1 MEDCADFTMR
11 VEYDSGGL
19 YTERV
24 NRPQSQIDDIKINV
38 ASAFGEFIYMQ
49 A

>member
-19 YTERV
+19 YTEQV